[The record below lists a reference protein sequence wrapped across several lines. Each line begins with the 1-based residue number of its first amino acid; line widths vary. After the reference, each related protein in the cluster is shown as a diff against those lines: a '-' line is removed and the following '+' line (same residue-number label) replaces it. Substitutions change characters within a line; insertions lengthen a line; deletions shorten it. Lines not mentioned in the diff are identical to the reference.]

1 MSTLEHFYH
10 SSVSVEA
17 VTSVLFT
24 NAVILL
30 CLLKLAGGC
39 CTWAAQAL
47 LQHVGVCGLYPLV
60 VILFR
65 FNDLEAKFLV
75 EVNGGFIA
83 DLHVTVGE
91 GRNSDIT
98 VGITEDGDCMQ
109 LG

>member
-75 EVNGGFIA
+75 EVNG
-83 DLHVTVGE
+83 
-91 GRNSDIT
+91 
-98 VGITEDGDCMQ
+98 
-109 LG
+109 